1 MEELKAD
8 SIEKETCI
16 IHLEVKVQGFTSSLE
31 KAQKEAIAAF
41 MKSEEFKNRLDR
53 HYIAGYEDFRSNA
66 KEAYPKMDFDSF
78 KIPTTIESSLL
89 QTSFED
95 VNIMDDDS
103 TEPVQDATDSNKDNP
118 KSGGNAPSGLS
129 Q

>member
-1 MEELKAD
+1 MEKFKAN
-8 SIEKETCI
+8 SIKKETRI
-16 IHLEVKVQGFTSSLE
+16 IHLKVKVQGFTLSLE

-41 MKSEEFKNRLDR
+41 MKSDEFKNRLDR
-53 HYIAGYEDFRSNA
+53 HYTAGYEDFRSDA

>member
-1 MEELKAD
+1 M
-8 SIEKETCI
+8 I
-16 IHLEVKVQGFTSSLE
+16 
-31 KAQKEAIAAF
+31 
-41 MKSEEFKNRLDR
+41 RL
-53 HYIAGYEDFRSNA
+53 IEDFRSNA

-103 TEPVQDATDSNKDNP
+103 TELVQDATDSNKDNP
-118 KSGGNAPSGLS
+118 KSGGNALSGLS